1 LRWFSPQSLTV
12 LRGSPTGAAKFGFF
26 RETSMASAELVPFE
40 IRLGEAWPAS
50 AWTETHVV
58 LGVSGGA
65 DSVAMMRAMIALK
78 AAAGGKGRLF
88 VAHLHHGL
96 RAEAADADVTWLESL
111 CMRLGVDLEIGKADV
126 TAIAM
131 RQGDGWEAAARTAR
145 YDYLRQVAEKVGA
158 RYVATAHT
166 ADDQVETI
174 LQRIL
179 RGTGIDGLA
188 GMRTVRPLSPSV
200 VLVRPMLGLSRAEVV
215 EYLSG
220 IGQDFRT
227 DATNDDT
234 QWTRN
239 RLRHELLPQ
248 LRERYNAQVDAA
260 LLRLSAQAGDA
271 EQLISEMAAQLAVD
285 CLVVGP
291 AETLVDCGRLES
303 VEPILVRAVFK
314 IAWQLAGWKEQSM
327 GFDEWQ
333 QLAQLARAANAPTI
347 QLPGNIRARRDAA
360 FVVLECLAG

>member
-1 LRWFSPQSLTV
+1 
-12 LRGSPTGAAKFGFF
+12 
-26 RETSMASAELVPFE
+26 MASAGLVSFE

-50 AWTETHVV
+50 VWCETHVV
-58 LGVSGGA
+58 LAVSGGA
-65 DSVAMMRAMIALK
+65 DSVALLRAIVSLN

-88 VAHLHHGL
+88 VAHLHHGM
-96 RAEAADADVTWLESL
+96 RGEAADADVAWLESL
-111 CMRLGVDLEIGKADV
+111 CARLGVDLEVGKSDV
-126 TAIAM
+126 AAIASE
-131 RQGDGWEAAARTAR
+131 QGDGWEAAARTAR
-145 YDYLRQVAEKVGA
+145 YDFLRQVAEKVGA

-188 GMRTVRPLSPSV
+188 GMRTARPLSPSV
-200 VLVRPMLGLSRAEVV
+200 VLVRPMLGLNRGEVI

-220 IGQDFRT
+220 IGQDYRT

-260 LLRLSAQAGDA
+260 LLRLSAQAGDL
-271 EQLISEMAAQLAVD
+271 EQLVSEMAAQLAVD

-291 AETLVDCGRLES
+291 AETLVDCARLES
-303 VEPILVRAVFK
+303 VEPVLVREVFK
-314 IAWQLAGWKEQSM
+314 IAWQLTGWKERSM

-333 QLAQLARAANAPTI
+333 QLARLAEGPDSPTI
-347 QLPGNIRARRDAA
+347 QLPGNIRARRDGA
-360 FVVLECLAG
+360 FVVLECLAR